1 MRALCDE
8 GLHPHVRGEH
18 PRYRGADGRPPQRPL
33 VIPRTTPGMWGVVM
47 IGMSLKV
54 SCATRSTASQ
64 DGVRAF
70 SCAPLAVARKIPL
83 SRSRFRPNSRRGTT
97 PNED

>member
-8 GLHPHVRGEH
+8 GLQEH

-33 VIPRTTPGMWGVVM
+33 VIPCTTPGMWGVVM

-54 SCATRSTASQ
+54 PCATR
-64 DGVRAF
+64 
-70 SCAPLAVARKIPL
+70 APQIRMA
-83 SRSRFRPNSRRGTT
+83 
-97 PNED
+97 